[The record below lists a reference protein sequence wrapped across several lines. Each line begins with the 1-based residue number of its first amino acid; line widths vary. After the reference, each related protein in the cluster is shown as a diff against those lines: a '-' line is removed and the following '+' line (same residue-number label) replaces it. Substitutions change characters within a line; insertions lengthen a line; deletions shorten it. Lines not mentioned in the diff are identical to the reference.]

1 MKKVLLVV
9 LAVIAAA
16 SLWSTRHHADSS
28 VDKSLVTDR
37 LWIDHI
43 PRNERDTTEVFV
55 AVSEH
60 SVGVFQAASQWRGN
74 YEVFKFEASG
84 GELRLVFPQT
94 GNRETVRAKARRCK
108 ESQMDFC
115 LDLDGASRGA
125 KRYFSREGW
134 EIDGGTGR
142 DGAARAVD
150 AIERRVDEIR
160 RQLDAAGR

>member
-1 MKKVLLVV
+1 MKKVLLVA

-16 SLWSTRHHADSS
+16 SLWSARHRADSS
-28 VDKSLVTDR
+28 VDRSLVTDR

-43 PRNERDTTEVFV
+43 PRNERDTIQVFI

-94 GNRETVRAKARRCK
+94 GNRETVRAKARRCN
-108 ESQMDFC
+108 EPQMDFC

-134 EIDGGTGR
+134 EIDR
-142 DGAARAVD
+142 GAEVD
-150 AIERRVDEIR
+150 AIERKVDEIR
-160 RQLDAAGR
+160 RQLVAAGH